1 LEYLGIDLSIV
12 VFFAYMLSVLGIFWM
27 LTNPSGPSLFV
38 MVFFWFL
45 LQVSFLSYGLMKDQA
60 GFLLIFAL
68 NIVIVFVGMFVRV
81 EGDRE
86 YDDE

>member
-1 LEYLGIDLSIV
+1 
-12 VFFAYMLSVLGIFWM
+12 MLSVIGIFWM

-38 MVFFWFL
+38 MVLFWFL
-45 LQVSFLSYGLMKDQA
+45 FQAALLTYSLLTDQI
-60 GFLLIFAL
+60 GFLLIFVL
-68 NIVIVFVGMFVRV
+68 NIVLVFVGMFVRV